1 MNKERM
7 ESLMQNTKTDVDF
20 AIALS
25 NEIIQENSQDLD
37 DLMRD
42 IQRNV
47 VNVRGVPD
55 QVIEE
60 YLAELTNALYFINTR
75 VESFGFY
82 EDITKANAKLKY
94 NESYS
99 ENQLNAIA
107 DNKKV
112 TVADNQLYAEKSS
125 MDETTLNLIYSRSMK
140 ILSGKIDSAREMI
153 RTLSKILSVHMN
165 DAQATRFSSRVGE

>member
-1 MNKERM
+1 
-7 ESLMQNTKTDVDF
+7 MQKTKTDVDF

-55 QVIEE
+55 QVIEG

-75 VESFGFY
+75 IESFGFY
-82 EDITKANAKLKY
+82 EDITKANARLKY

-99 ENQLNAIA
+99 ENQLNAVA
-107 DNKKV
+107 TNKKV
-112 TVADNQLYAEKSS
+112 TVADNQLYAETNSV
-125 MDETTLNLIYSRSMK
+125 DETTLNLIYSRSMK
-140 ILSGKIDSAREMI
+140 ILRGKVDSASEMI

-165 DAQATRFSSRVGE
+165 EKQIGKFSAGE

>member
-1 MNKERM
+1 MNRERM
-7 ESLMQNTKTDVDF
+7 DSLMQKTKTDVDF

-25 NEIIQENSQDLD
+25 NDIIQENSQDLD

-47 VNVRGVPD
+47 VVVRGVPD
-55 QVIEE
+55 QIIEE

-75 VESFGFY
+75 IESFGFY
-82 EDITKANAKLKY
+82 EDITKANARLKY

-99 ENQLNAIA
+99 ENQLNAVA
-107 DNKKV
+107 TNKKV
-112 TVADNQLYAEKSS
+112 TVADNQLYAETNSV
-125 MDETTLNLIYSRSMK
+125 DETTLNLIYSRSMK
-140 ILSGKIDSAREMI
+140 ILRGKVDSASEMI

-165 DAQATRFSSRVGE
+165 EKQIGKFSAGE